1 MKDLTIFHVEE
12 CDPKK
17 CTALR
22 LEKMGKAK
30 VVYRRKEIPK
40 GSIMLDPLSSKA
52 LSSGDSKTAEKYGIT
67 ALDCSWKEINQIH
80 EFRQSV
86 SPRSLPYLVAAN
98 PTYYGHPTKLSTVE
112 ALTATLYILGE
123 KDRARDLLEGFKWGP
138 SFIDLNKRPLEAY
151 SKAGDS
157 REIVEIQKEFM
168 PK

>member
-22 LEKMGKAK
+22 LKKMGKAK

-52 LSSGDSKTAEKYGIT
+52 LSPGDSKTAEKYGIT

-80 EFRQSV
+80 KFRQSV

-112 ALTATLYILGE
+112 GLTATLYILGE